1 MFNSKLL
8 EEAIVDAEALREA
21 ALKNAEQTVLEKYAP
36 EVKSAIENLL
46 EQELPG
52 GPDSMMGD
60 EAAMTSEPND
70 GLDVSLAATDGEKLC
85 PCPDES
91 ETVTVSLGDLKAKM
105 EEILMDVASEN
116 AVSEPEEMPLEE
128 PIDMAAEMP
137 APEDEQVSPEEEEK
151 PMMETLEIDE
161 NLIKSILS
169 EIVEEENVEEEND
182 EEENDEEEVKNP
194 GPYKTGMKAGFDKD
208 GDGVPNGADPKPNDG
223 SIKEN
228 KILLSKNSKMLVENK
243 KVLNENKLLT
253 EKLENLL
260 EQHKELLEENK
271 KVKQTALQISK
282 RLEETNLI
290 NAKLHYKNQAL
301 GSDSLNER
309 QKDKIVE
316 AVSKAGSVD
325 EVKMIY
331 ETLCNAVG
339 SFENKGPQSLSE
351 AVEKKGG
358 LTFKPRQKQESNS
371 NPLHNRWQKIAGIKK

>member
-60 EAAMTSEPND
+60 EAAMTSQPND

-105 EEILMDVASEN
+105 EEILMDVASQN
-116 AVSEPEEMPLEE
+116 AVSEPIDMPPEE
-128 PIDMAAEMP
+128 PMGMPPEEPMDMA
-137 APEDEQVSPEEEEK
+137 PESEPVPPEEEE
-151 PMMETLEIDE
+151 PMMEALEIDE

-169 EIVEEENVEEEND
+169 EVVEEENEEEQN
-182 EEENDEEEVKNP
+182 EEEVKNP

-228 KILLSKNSKMLVENK
+228 KILLSKNSKMLVESK

-253 EKLENLL
+253 EKLNKLL
-260 EQHKELLEENK
+260 EQHKGLLEENK